1 MNTRDL
7 NPKVTIVIP
16 VYNGANYLSEAIESA
31 LAQTY
36 RNIEI
41 IVVDDGSNDGG
52 ATEKIATSYKD
63 RIRYYKKDNGGVA
76 AALNLGI
83 KKMTGEYFSWLSHDD
98 MYEKTK
104 IEDQVNYLNKNNSED
119 TIVASQVKVL
129 FASGIKKKE
138 NININTFK
146 FIDIF
151 LSTSAQ
157 VGLNGCSLLIPKKA
171 FEICGAFDVNLP
183 VTQDYD
189 LWFRLKD
196 RYKFVLLDK
205 YLVISRRH
213 AEQDSVQKQ
222 KLLLEAGDYL
232 HYNFL
237 CTISYDRFEEYFKNN
252 KKNIKHA
259 YDNYRV
265 YKLRDYKKTASM
277 LIKNIL
283 RYVHENDLEK
293 FYDIYVTEIGIGSEP
308 EGAATKYSKKGLM
321 RNQSKNLSRTVRNN
335 IEQEYNKLLRSG
347 TNVYPIKASH
357 VPEADQI
364 LVDEKRNAI
373 RWFSDSVKSDGVYL
387 TGEKILRKAYKKIK

>member
-138 NININTFK
+138 KRKRSNSKEKNQKRNRSVK
-146 FIDIF
+146 K
-151 LSTSAQ
+151 
-157 VGLNGCSLLIPKKA
+157 IPRA
-171 FEICGAFDVNLP
+171 A
-183 VTQDYD
+183 
-189 LWFRLKD
+189 
-196 RYKFVLLDK
+196 
-205 YLVISRRH
+205 
-213 AEQDSVQKQ
+213 
-222 KLLLEAGDYL
+222 
-232 HYNFL
+232 
-237 CTISYDRFEEYFKNN
+237 
-252 KKNIKHA
+252 
-259 YDNYRV
+259 
-265 YKLRDYKKTASM
+265 ASM
-277 LIKNIL
+277 I
-283 RYVHENDLEK
+283 
-293 FYDIYVTEIGIGSEP
+293 
-308 EGAATKYSKKGLM
+308 
-321 RNQSKNLSRTVRNN
+321 
-335 IEQEYNKLLRSG
+335 
-347 TNVYPIKASH
+347 
-357 VPEADQI
+357 
-364 LVDEKRNAI
+364 
-373 RWFSDSVKSDGVYL
+373 
-387 TGEKILRKAYKKIK
+387 